1 MNAPL
6 LTPERALLRL
16 EQLAREERAAV
27 ALEDVEALCRI
38 AELLPSTMQPL
49 LNRPILFSPAQKATI
64 AEIQAAHAEAE
75 AFLTARMKSV
85 SAQLKQCASARRTTR
100 AYAPSP
106 SPKGSQEERR
116 A

>member
-1 MNAPL
+1 MSAPR

-27 ALEDVEALCRI
+27 AREDVEALCRI
-38 AELLPSTMQPL
+38 AELLPSAMQPL
-49 LNRPILFSPAQKATI
+49 LDRPLLFTAAQKASI
-64 AEIQAAHAEAE
+64 AEIQAAQAEAE
-75 AFLTARMKSV
+75 AFLITRMGSV
-85 SAQLKQCASARRTTR
+85 SAQLKQCASVRRTTR

-106 SPKGSQEERR
+106 APDNAQAERR